1 MGETQ
6 WAGRFVFKLCY
17 LFCFT
22 QEIWPA
28 TPYLKQ
34 TDKKQSNQKNPAPNP
49 HITNKNLKNTHIHA
63 WFSFN
68 VKKRRNGRI
77 FFFKH
82 SEDKR
87 DFILSVYLLFWK
99 LGTIHVK
106 ILTRSPAPVSN
117 CSAQLPKDQ
126 VLQGCCKN
134 SSLRKVS
141 PTEWQNSTITAFWK
155 GCDTFFWATAFLSY
169 KWTEGSG

>member
-1 MGETQ
+1 M
-6 WAGRFVFKLCY
+6 
-17 LFCFT
+17 
-22 QEIWPA
+22 
-28 TPYLKQ
+28 
-34 TDKKQSNQKNPAPNP
+34 NQKKPASNS
-49 HITNKNLKNTHIHA
+49 HITNKNLQNTTYMFDSVLM
-63 WFSFN
+63 WR
-68 VKKRRNGRI
+68 KEETEG

-134 SSLRKVS
+134 SSLRRV
-141 PTEWQNSTITAFWK
+141 STITAFWK
-155 GCDTFFWATAFLSY
+155 GRDTATAFLSY